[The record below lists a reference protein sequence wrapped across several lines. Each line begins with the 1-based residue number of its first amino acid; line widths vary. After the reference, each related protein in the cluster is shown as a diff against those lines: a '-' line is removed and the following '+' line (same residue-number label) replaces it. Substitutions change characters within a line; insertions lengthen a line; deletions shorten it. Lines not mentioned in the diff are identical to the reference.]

1 MAQALSA
8 GRLRRY
14 AYATMKT
21 KSKIQ
26 EVMPIWGDAGAV
38 HAYFGIGRSTLYKLV
53 ADGKIRSASLRE
65 RGKLRG
71 KRLFLLSSIGAFI
84 ESRATGGEV
93 GPNNGSLD
101 FSI

>member
-1 MAQALSA
+1 MQALSA

-14 AYATMKT
+14 VCTAMKT
-21 KSKIQ
+21 KNKTQ
-26 EVMPIWGDAGAV
+26 EAMPIWGDARAV

-71 KRLFLLSSIGAFI
+71 KRLFLFASIEAFI
-84 ESRATGGEV
+84 ESRAYGGEV
-93 GPNNGSLD
+93 GPNKGPLD